1 MNVLM
6 AIVVGVLFAAGT
18 YLILR
23 PNLIRMVMGFA
34 IYSNAANLLLITS
47 GGYAKTKVA
56 PFVGEG
62 QVNADAFMD
71 PLPPDIILTAIVISF
86 AVSALLLT
94 VCYRVYLDHGTD
106 NPEELPL
113 HDDPEHDAV
122 ASTPQVPDVFDQITN
137 GSGTADAQ
145 HGSNS
150 TSTRAVESGM

>member
-47 GGYAKTKVA
+47 GGYAKAKVA

-62 QVNADAFMD
+62 QVNAGAFMD
-71 PLPPDIILTAIVISF
+71 PLPPDIILNAIVISF

-113 HDDPEHDAV
+113 HDDPEHDAA
-122 ASTPQVPDVFDQITN
+122 ASTPQVPDVIDQIAN